1 MKDFLKE
8 WKMATTERKGIVH
21 PYIPNSV
28 PEIKAEMMREIG
40 IADIEELYRIIPDEL
55 RLKRRL
61 DLPEPFISES
71 DLRRHVKDILS
82 KNRTCEENLN
92 FLGAGCW
99 QHYVPAVCD
108 EINGRSEFLT
118 AYGGVPYTT
127 LGRFQAYFEF
137 QSQMGEL
144 LNMDVVSV
152 PTYSWGTAAG
162 HAIRMASRITQRDEV
177 LIGKTVDPERREVI
191 RTFCQSPN
199 VRTRIDIRL
208 IDYDTETGLLN
219 LQDLEEKISS
229 RTAAIYM
236 ENPNYFGTI
245 ESQGQD
251 ISNIA
256 HRRGAISI
264 VGVDPI
270 TLGILIPPADYGADI
285 AVGTAQTLGIHMHCG
300 GGVTGFIASRDEEQ
314 YVAEYPL
321 FLISLTDT
329 VEKGEYGFGQCTYE
343 RTSYMSRDKAK
354 DWVGT
359 VTGLWTITAAVY
371 MALMGPQGFR
381 DIGRTIVHKTHYAIK
396 RISEVKGI
404 RVLFDSRAFREFV
417 VNFDGTGKSVKD
429 VNDALLEHNIF
440 GGKDISK
447 DFPELGNSALYCV
460 TEIHTQENIDKL
472 ACTLQEVLAK

>member
-1 MKDFLKE
+1 
-8 WKMATTERKGIVH
+8 MATIRKEHPIH

-28 PEIKAEMMREIG
+28 PEIKGEMLKEIG
-40 IADIEELYRIIPDEL
+40 ISDIEELYRIIPDEL
-55 RLKRRL
+55 RLKRKL
-61 DLPEPFISES
+61 NLPEPFLAEEE
-71 DLRRHVKDILS
+71 LQRHVKGLLS

-127 LGRFQAYFEF
+127 LGRFQAFFEF

-162 HAIRMASRITQRDEV
+162 HAVRMASRITQRNEL
-177 LIGKTVDPERREVI
+177 LIAKTVDPERREVI
-191 RTFCQSPN
+191 RTFCQSSN
-199 VRTRIDIRL
+199 ARTRIDIRL
-208 IDYDTETGLLN
+208 IDYDTESGLLK
-219 LQDLEEKISS
+219 LGDLKEKISS
-229 RTAAIYM
+229 RTAAIYI
-236 ENPNYFGTI
+236 ENPTYLGTI
-245 ESQGQD
+245 ESQGQE
-251 ISNIA
+251 ISDIA

-270 TLGILIPPADYGADI
+270 TLGILVPPADYGADLV
-285 AVGTAQTLGIHMHCG
+285 AGTAQTLGIRMHCG

-329 VEKGEYGFGQCTYE
+329 VEKGEVGFGQCAYE

-381 DIGRTIVHKTHYAIK
+381 DIGRTIVQKTRYAINRLSK
-396 RISEVKGI
+396 LRGI
-404 RVLFDSRAFREFV
+404 KVLFGPRAFREFL
-417 VNFDGTGKSVKD
+417 VNFDGKGKSVQS
-429 VNDALLEHNIF
+429 VNDALLSHNIF

-460 TEIHTQENIDKL
+460 TELHTKDNIDKL
-472 ACTLQEVLAK
+472 ADALQEVLAR